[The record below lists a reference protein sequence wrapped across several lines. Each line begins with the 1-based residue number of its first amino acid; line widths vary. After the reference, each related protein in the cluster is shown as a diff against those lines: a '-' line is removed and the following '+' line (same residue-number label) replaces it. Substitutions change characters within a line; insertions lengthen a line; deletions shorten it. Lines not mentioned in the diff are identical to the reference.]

1 MREGPSGSL
10 ALHHVALG
18 AADVERVAGF
28 YRDVFGLPERARQLD
43 EAGGLRSVW
52 LVLGEALLMIE
63 RSAAAPRRID
73 GVGRGPFLLAFRVT
87 GEARPA
93 LEARLAAA
101 GAPIET
107 RTEWTSYARDPEG
120 NRIAV
125 SAY

>member
-18 AADVERVAGF
+18 AADVERVAAF
-28 YRDVFGLPERARQLD
+28 YRDIFGLPERARHRD
-43 EAGGLRSVW
+43 GVGALRSGGRGR
-52 LVLGEALLMIE
+52 GEALLMIA
-63 RSAAAPRRID
+63 RSAAAPRRVD
-73 GVGRGPFLLAFRVT
+73 GVGRGLFLLAFRVT
-87 GEARPA
+87 GEARAA

-101 GAPIET
+101 GAPIED
-107 RTEWTSYARDPEG
+107 RTDHTSYARDPEG